1 MRTDG
6 DATEPEDARAAPVA
20 ARVRRVSQTHAGGV
34 QALTDIDLEL
44 ANGTITALIGA
55 NGSGKS
61 TLLRILAV
69 IQEPSTGEVELLD
82 MRRPSHGRW
91 SADRAL
97 RSRVTYISQA
107 VTLDPEMTGQETLA
121 FLATCQGVPRGER
134 AARLAQLA
142 QAFGLTPIL
151 SRLVRTYSG
160 GQCQRLHVAAG
171 LLSEAELLLLDE
183 PTTGLDEAGCTM
195 LWEKLARHVTRG
207 QTVVLVTHDLLRA
220 QHYADQVVLLHAG
233 KIIACG
239 PPTKLIET
247 VGESVRSDGTPAGS
261 REPALARVY
270 RALTGQAVAEK
281 WHDHPQRPL
290 GGGGGGGGG
299 RRWRQAE

>member
-6 DATEPEDARAAPVA
+6 DATESEDARAATVA
-20 ARVRRVSQTHAGGV
+20 ARVRRVSRTYAGGV
-34 QALTDIDLEL
+34 QALTDIDLAL

-61 TLLRILAV
+61 TLLRILAA
-69 IQEPSTGEVELLD
+69 IQEPTTGEVELLG
-82 MRRPSHGRW
+82 MRRPSHRSW
-91 SADRAL
+91 SSDPAL
-97 RSRVTYISQA
+97 RSRVTCISQSVA
-107 VTLDPEMTGQETLA
+107 LDPEMTGQETLT

-134 AARLAQLA
+134 AARIAQLA
-142 QAFGLTPIL
+142 HSFALTSIL

-195 LWEKLARHVTRG
+195 LWEELAQYVTRG
-207 QTVVLVTHDLLRA
+207 RTVVLVTHDLLRA

-233 KIIACG
+233 KLIAYG
-239 PPTKLIET
+239 PPSTLIEK
-247 VGESVRSDGTPAGS
+247 GSRSAASDGS

-270 RALTGQAVAEK
+270 QALTGQAVAAT
-281 WHDHPQRPL
+281 WHDQPQRPP
-290 GGGGGGGGG
+290 GGGGGSG
-299 RRWRQAE
+299 RRWRPVE